1 MRKSTNIKYLSTNL
15 TFADMVDDLMLGK
28 KKVMSVLYKMIQ
40 LVLVEM

>member
-28 KKVMSVLYKMIQ
+28 KKSNVGAI
-40 LVLVEM
+40 